1 MERPDW
7 SKSLPASRL
16 QHMQRRC
23 TKSSKIQTC
32 VNLSTRKKITDFL
45 KVSEEQARR
54 KKAEDDARLLEMELL
69 LPAACEDKATT
80 KQKEDQGLPQCPSV

>member
-1 MERPDW
+1 
-7 SKSLPASRL
+7 
-16 QHMQRRC
+16 
-23 TKSSKIQTC
+23 
-32 VNLSTRKKITDFL
+32 
-45 KVSEEQARR
+45 VSEEQARR